1 MDNNL
6 ITEIDEEELF
16 FKAHGVGN
24 RAVEPSD
31 QRHLPQVDLSK
42 ATPKEREF
50 VRLILSGK
58 NQTES
63 YLSTFDKTGE
73 MSRKS
78 ASSLASM
85 LMKRKRV
92 AQYYTEQF
100 EKINALG
107 EETLPQL
114 IQELNEA
121 SSLAR
126 AIAQPATMVQAV
138 KTKANLLGLEN
149 RPDNITMN
157 INMIDDKTKKQLMER
172 MAEVSSKVLEVDYKD
187 ITEEKE
193 NGRTDI

>member
-1 MDNNL
+1 MGNEL
-6 ITEIDEEELF
+6 TTIDEEELF
-16 FKAHGVGN
+16 FTMHGVGN

-31 QRHLPQVDLSK
+31 ARYIPQVDLSV

-63 YLSTFDKTGE
+63 YLSTFDKTGQ
-73 MSRKS
+73 MKRKT
-78 ASSLASM
+78 ASSLAST
-85 LMKRKRV
+85 LMNRKRV
-92 AQYYTEQF
+92 AVYYTEQI
-100 EKINALG
+100 EKINAIG
-107 EETLPQL
+107 DETLPQL
-114 IQELNEA
+114 IQELNDA
-121 SSLAR
+121 SSLAK
-126 AIAQPATMVQAV
+126 AMAQPSAMVQAI

-157 INMIDDKTKKQLMER
+157 INMVDDKTKKQLMER

-193 NGRTDI
+193 NG